1 MTRHFHQTC
10 RLIFQFEMQQYP
22 RSWYQVHIG
31 LHHREQV
38 DGYART
44 YLLLG
49 IGARSLVRFTRK
61 RAKMSGTK
69 YDGEESGGAGEGG
82 IHTAKHSIS
91 RLSYEN
97 IVSKTLRLLN

>member
-1 MTRHFHQTC
+1 M
-10 RLIFQFEMQQYP
+10 
-22 RSWYQVHIG
+22 
-31 LHHREQV
+31 
-38 DGYART
+38 
-44 YLLLG
+44 
-49 IGARSLVRFTRK
+49 VRFTRK

-97 IVSKTLRLLN
+97 IVSKTLLLLN